1 MDGEASAMPLDDAV
15 VNIVNDARNV
25 RRVCSSAMRSSSSSS
40 RTASSSSREMAGS
53 LPCAPLGWPRRRI
66 DAARR

>member
-15 VNIVNDARNV
+15 VKSANDARNV
-25 RRVCSSAMRSSSSSS
+25 RRVCSSAMRSSSSS
-40 RTASSSSREMAGS
+40 RTASNSSREMAGS
-53 LPCAPLGWPRRRI
+53 LPCAPLRWPRPRI